1 MNSSRVLPVVIALF
15 LVATAAASAQSLG
28 DIAKQ
33 EEARRKTVKAPGKVY
48 TNDSLH
54 AEPAPSSPPPS
65 AATPAQPEAAA
76 PAAESPAA
84 TQEPRKDEAY
94 WKKRV
99 ADAREALARSQT
111 FADALQTRIN
121 ALTTDFTNQA
131 DPVRRSQIGN
141 DRQKALDELD
151 RVKKE
156 IEAST
161 KAIAS
166 IQEEARRAGVPAGWV
181 R

>member
-1 MNSSRVLPVVIALF
+1 MNSPRVLPVVIALS

-84 TQEPRKDEAY
+84 TQEPRNEAY

-111 FADALQTRIN
+111 FAEALQTRIN

-161 KAIAS
+161 KAITS
-166 IQEEARRAGVPAGWV
+166 IQEEARRAGVPAGWA